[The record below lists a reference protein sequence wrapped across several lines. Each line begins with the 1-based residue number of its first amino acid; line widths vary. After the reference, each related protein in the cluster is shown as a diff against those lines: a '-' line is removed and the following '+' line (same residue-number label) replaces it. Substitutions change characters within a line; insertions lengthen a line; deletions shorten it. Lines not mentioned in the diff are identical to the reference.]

1 MQHDRGDDDAMSSSI
16 EAATEPAATSRPTDA
31 VRLRHIDTLRGVA
44 ALLVVWLH
52 ASGNFSLVNPDAA
65 HGWFV
70 TIPGSFDV
78 GHVGV
83 VVFFLIS
90 GFVIPFSIDA
100 RSHAPARAFLVKR
113 FFRLFPAYW
122 LSVPLAAAAT
132 FWIWKTAF
140 APRELALNFAM
151 LQVVFG
157 ARRAEGVYWTLPVEI
172 MFYLIVVGLLLSR
185 DLFAPRRI
193 AAMAAALGL
202 AFAIALPLYR
212 PGIRMPSEN
221 ATFWLLNLSI
231 MLWGTV
237 YRSYV
242 DRDPALSKRADAT
255 IVWSLCALYVVAMP
269 LIALASNA
277 YLRVTMPTYVAG
289 FAIFI
294 VGTRWL
300 RIGTRVTDWLGR
312 ISYSVYLFHLVVFL
326 TIEWW
331 LLKQPAGS
339 PWRTQALGVYVA
351 TATAIVLVVATLV
364 YYSIEKPGIRVGH
377 RLAAR
382 IGRERNGPH

>member
-1 MQHDRGDDDAMSSSI
+1 LRYAAHPGDDRVVPASI
-16 EAATEPAATSRPTDA
+16 ESTLEPPVIAARPTDA
-31 VRLRHIDTLRGVA
+31 VRMRYIDTLRGVA

-52 ASGNFSLVNPDAA
+52 ASGNFALVNPNATRS
-65 HGWFV
+65 WLS
-70 TIPGSFDV
+70 TIPATFDV

-100 RSHAPARAFLVKR
+100 RSQAPVRSFLVKR

-132 FWIWKTAF
+132 FWIWKTSFPA
-140 APRELALNFAM
+140 RELVLNFAM
-151 LQVVFG
+151 LQDVFD

-172 MFYLIVVGLLLSR
+172 VFYLIVVGLLLSR
-185 DLFAPRRI
+185 DLFVPRRV
-193 AAMAAALGL
+193 AAMSAALGL

-242 DRDPALSKRADAT
+242 DRDPALSQRAGT
-255 IVWSLCALYVVAMP
+255 IIVWGLGAFYAVALP
-269 LIALASNA
+269 LLALASNA
-277 YLRVTMPTYVAG
+277 YMRVTLPTYLAG

-294 VGTRWL
+294 VGARWL
-300 RIGTRVTDWLGR
+300 RVETRATDWLGR
-312 ISYSVYLFHLVVFL
+312 ISYSMYLFHLVVFL

-331 LLKQPAGS
+331 LLKQQAGS
-339 PWRTQALGVYVA
+339 AWRTQALGVYVA
-351 TATAIVLVVATLV
+351 IGTAIVLVVATLV
-364 YYSIEKPGIRVGH
+364 YYAIEKPGIRIGH
-377 RLAAR
+377 RLASR
-382 IGRERNGPH
+382 IGRER